1 VILVCY
7 VLFGLGLVA
16 YGFALAFMNANIGET
31 YSDIG
36 NAFMLLTAVLLLFQ
50 LVRAQR
56 DSVR

>member
-7 VLFGLGLVA
+7 VLFGLGIVA
-16 YGFALAFMNANIGET
+16 YGLALAFINASAGET
-31 YSDIG
+31 FSDVG

-56 DSVR
+56 DSAR

>member
-1 VILVCY
+1 MILVCY

-16 YGFALAFMNANIGET
+16 YGFALAFIGASAGET
-31 YSDIG
+31 YSDVG

-56 DSVR
+56 DAAR